1 MEINKGYVFYRYAE
15 DNDEDS
21 DIQKVELYVALNNTK
36 AKDATVILMN
46 LEDYEDMWE
55 IANHDL
61 LGTDLV
67 LLEPHY
73 HLEFSESVSSVLSR
87 VTASN
92 HEEKMNCIIRTIPD
106 NKQIN
111 NKLSFLHN
119 AHIPM
124 HIDGTDNVYMYDFLS
139 FDQIKEVLTKCMPL
153 TAVWPL
159 GNKDKINDFIA
170 TLVFDMNVIMLGAKE
185 LLNTDVVNDCI
196 LKAKCP
202 DYTIPNTHMH
212 EIEDAVRIYMKE
224 DYICVPYTPA
234 FDLDEIT
241 KPHVVIASPDKKFYI
256 VFYAPIESY
265 LDRGLREDPETQ
277 EICDFLAKNM

>member
-1 MEINKGYVFYRYAE
+1 MEINKGYVFYRYAD
-15 DNDEDS
+15 DNDKDS
-21 DIQKVELYVALNNTK
+21 DVQKVELYVALNNTK

-92 HEEKMNCIIRTIPD
+92 HEETMNCIIRTIPD

-111 NKLSFLHN
+111 IKQAFLHN
-119 AHIPM
+119 VHIPM
-124 HIDGTDNVYMYDFLS
+124 HINETDNVYMYDFLS

-153 TAVWPL
+153 TSVWPL
-159 GNKDKINDFIA
+159 GNEDKLNDFISI
-170 TLVFDMNVIMLGAKE
+170 LVFDMNVIMLGAKE
-185 LLNTDVVNDCI
+185 LINTDVVNDCI
-196 LKAKCP
+196 LKARVP

-241 KPHVVIASPDKKFYI
+241 KPHVLIASPEKKFYI
-256 VFYAPIESY
+256 VFYVPIESY

>member
-1 MEINKGYVFYRYAE
+1 MEINKGYVFYRYVD
-15 DNDEDS
+15 DNEEDS

-46 LEDYEDMWE
+46 LEDYDDMWE

-73 HLEFSESVSSVLSR
+73 HLQFSESE
-87 VTASN
+87 ASILFKPTTSN
-92 HEEKMNCIIRTIPD
+92 YEEKMNCVIKVVPD
-106 NKQIN
+106 NKRLNLAKVFLN
-111 NKLSFLHN
+111 NV
-119 AHIPM
+119 HIPM
-124 HIDGTDNVYMYDFLS
+124 HINGTDNVYLYDFLS
-139 FDQIKEVLTKCMPL
+139 FGQIKEVLTKCMPL
-153 TAVWPL
+153 TSVWPL
-159 GNKDKINDFIA
+159 GNENKINDFIA
-170 TLVFDMNVIMLGAKE
+170 TLVYDMNVTLLDAKE
-185 LLNTDVVNDCI
+185 LFATDVVKDCI
-196 LKAKCP
+196 LKAKVP

-212 EIEDAVRIYMKE
+212 ELEDAVRIYMKE

-234 FDLDEIT
+234 FDLNEIT
-241 KPHVVIASPDKKFYI
+241 KPHVLIASPEKKFYI

>member
-1 MEINKGYVFYRYAE
+1 MEINKGYVFYRYAD
-15 DNDEDS
+15 DNNEDS

-119 AHIPM
+119 AHVPM
-124 HIDGTDNVYMYDFLS
+124 HINETDNVYMYDFLS
-139 FDQIKEVLTKCMPL
+139 FDQIKEVLTRCMPL

-159 GNKDKINDFIA
+159 GNKDKLNDFIA

-185 LLNTDVVNDCI
+185 LLNTDVVNDCM
-196 LKAKCP
+196 LKARVP
-202 DYTIPNTHMH
+202 DYTMPNTHMH

-234 FDLDEIT
+234 FDLDEVT
-241 KPHVVIASPDKKFYI
+241 KPHVVIASPDKKLYI
-256 VFYAPIESY
+256 VFYVPIESY

>member
-1 MEINKGYVFYRYAE
+1 MEINKGYVFYRYVE

-73 HLEFSESVSSVLSR
+73 HLQFSESE
-87 VTASN
+87 ASILFKPTTSN
-92 HEEKMNCIIRTIPD
+92 YEEKMNCVIKVVPD
-106 NKQIN
+106 NKRLNLAKVFLN
-111 NKLSFLHN
+111 NV
-119 AHIPM
+119 HIPM
-124 HIDGTDNVYMYDFLS
+124 HINGTDNVYLYDFLS
-139 FDQIKEVLTKCMPL
+139 FGQIKEVLTKCMPL
-153 TAVWPL
+153 TSVWPL
-159 GNKDKINDFIA
+159 GNENKINDFIA
-170 TLVFDMNVIMLGAKE
+170 TLVYDMNVTLLDAKE
-185 LLNTDVVNDCI
+185 LFATDVVKDCI
-196 LKAKCP
+196 LKAKVP

-212 EIEDAVRIYMKE
+212 ELEDAVRIYMKE
-224 DYICVPYTPA
+224 DYICIPYTPA
-234 FDLDEIT
+234 FDLNEIT
-241 KPHVVIASPDKKFYI
+241 KPHVLIASPDKKLYI